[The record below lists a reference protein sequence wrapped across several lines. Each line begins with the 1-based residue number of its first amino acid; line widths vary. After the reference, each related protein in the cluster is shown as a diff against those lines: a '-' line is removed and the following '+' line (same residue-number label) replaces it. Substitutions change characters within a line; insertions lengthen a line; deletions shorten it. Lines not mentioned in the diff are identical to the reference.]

1 MYETRIKE
9 LKQSD
14 KENTN
19 LKAKVTK
26 LRNDIEEIK
35 KKVQIITNTQYILS
49 AEDISSEN
57 LEQNLQDNSSKQIG
71 LQCNETP
78 IYNIVDNASI
88 PDELNDIPGS
98 NISDNIF
105 SETKPYEN
113 KEIKFLEQLHKEHIK
128 INTKQAKVKEI
139 RSWYK
144 YRNHFE
150 KRFDDNLP
158 KNKRNNKLS
167 CDLASG
173 KIYDEMLQYFSV
185 HDQKSRT
192 HVTESTLK
200 SKNVGFNPISDNQN
214 HTTKPSSSKD
224 VSNIEVDIPTET
236 SQVFNSKGK
245 LSISSDSSPEND
257 QDLKL
262 PEVEINTS
270 TEDTEDEDNN
280 KESSDDDN
288 SDDEGS
294 FNSNDD
300 DVVFLMMMMKVI
312 ITIFNPK
319 SFLKATLGLLL
330 YPYHKL

>member
-113 KEIKFLEQLHKEHIK
+113 KEIKFLEQLHKEHIS
-128 INTKQAKVKEI
+128 NEI
-139 RSWYK
+139 RE
-144 YRNHFE
+144 RN
-150 KRFDDNLP
+150 
-158 KNKRNNKLS
+158 
-167 CDLASG
+167 
-173 KIYDEMLQYFSV
+173 
-185 HDQKSRT
+185 QKK
-192 HVTESTLK
+192 LK
-200 SKNVGFNPISDNQN
+200 SQDSILKPFN
-214 HTTKPSSSKD
+214 
-224 VSNIEVDIPTET
+224 
-236 SQVFNSKGK
+236 
-245 LSISSDSSPEND
+245 
-257 QDLKL
+257 
-262 PEVEINTS
+262 
-270 TEDTEDEDNN
+270 
-280 KESSDDDN
+280 
-288 SDDEGS
+288 
-294 FNSNDD
+294 
-300 DVVFLMMMMKVI
+300 
-312 ITIFNPK
+312 
-319 SFLKATLGLLL
+319 LL
-330 YPYHKL
+330 YND